1 MKIPIA
7 NKDSLVKK
15 YFFIYAFVVRTIIR
29 YGHNKQIPQDVKKKR
44 GLPYQ
49 HSEVFGVTR
58 IDDKFHPRIAQAFTE
73 LIRVY
78 TSSNRQIFRVYRI
91 IVNAINYMFMLY
103 L

>member
-1 MKIPIA
+1 MRTRQEGNPSPWNLRFCCA
-7 NKDSLVKK
+7 NYNS
-15 YFFIYAFVVRTIIR
+15 IR
-29 YGHNKQIPQDVKKKR
+29 AQQTNTPKRKKKKR

-73 LIRVY
+73 IIRVY